1 MRKRLEILGNLG
13 NLGLLGNLGNLG
25 LLGSLGHLERLGRLA
40 LLVALLGFVAA
51 CGGASREEL
60 ASLAAKGYYTHL
72 IHGEYEQFFEGMD
85 QRTLPGDSTAQVLSA
100 DSAYRSQ
107 MLDNLRQFMARQE
120 KEHHGILEVRVS
132 NAATDTV
139 QQFTNVFL
147 VLCFGDSTNEEIVVP
162 MVERNGSWR
171 MK

>member
-1 MRKRLEILGNLG
+1 MRKSVVLVILAILT
-13 NLGLLGNLGNLG
+13 
-25 LLGSLGHLERLGRLA
+25 
-40 LLVALLGFVAA
+40 A
-51 CGGASREEL
+51 CGSATKEEL
-60 ASLAAKGYYTHL
+60 ASLAAKGYYDHL
-72 IHGEYEQFFEGMD
+72 IHGEYEQFYEGMD
-85 QRTLPGDSTAQVLSA
+85 QRELTGEAE
-100 DSAYRSQ
+100 YRSQ

-120 KEHHGILEVRVS
+120 KEHHGVLEVRVS
-132 NAATDTV
+132 NVTTDTV

>member
-1 MRKRLEILGNLG
+1 MMRRQVSL
-13 NLGLLGNLGNLG
+13 LGLVFLVVLVN
-25 LLGSLGHLERLGRLA
+25 
-40 LLVALLGFVAA
+40 LVAS

-60 ASLAAKGYYTHL
+60 ASLAAKGYYEHL
-72 IHGEYEQFFEGMD
+72 IHGEYEQFYEGMD
-85 QRTLPGDSTAQVLSA
+85 QRELTGEAG
-100 DSAYRSQ
+100 YRSQ

-120 KEHHGILEVRVS
+120 QEHRGILEVRVS
-132 NAATDTV
+132 NAITDTV

>member
-1 MRKRLEILGNLG
+1 MKKLCILSLFGALVVLG
-13 NLGLLGNLGNLG
+13 
-25 LLGSLGHLERLGRLA
+25 
-40 LLVALLGFVAA
+40 A
-51 CGGASREEL
+51 CGSATKEEL
-60 ASLAAKGYYTHL
+60 ASLAAKGYYEHL
-72 IHGEYEQFFEGMD
+72 IHGEYEQFYEGMD
-85 QRTLPGDSTAQVLSA
+85 QREFTSEA
-100 DSAYRSQ
+100 DYRSQ

-147 VLCFGDSTNEEIVVP
+147 VLCFGDSTNEEVVVP
-162 MVERNGSWR
+162 MVERNGAWR